1 MRKNLI
7 ITYSFILFPAL
18 IFITVA
24 TIAWYAPVD
33 NQLAL
38 GLTLD
43 LTLTAPLVYWLLIR
57 SSTIPKTTVVPVFI
71 LGILLGTLILPVEQQ
86 DYLNWIK
93 TWCVPVVEGIVLSYI
108 VYQLYRVRTLY
119 QKQDNADFYMQTLEV
134 VQELFPK
141 KISYFMA
148 SELVVPYYCLGRGK
162 DKPLA
167 KNQFYYH
174 QKSGSVALLWAL
186 VMIIIVELIGLHFLI
201 GLFSEVAAWCLTILS
216 AYTCA
221 QIIALIRSLKKRPIE
236 VTDEVLWL
244 KYGTCANAPIA
255 LNQIDD
261 LEFYQSGTLPK
272 EVVYLSP
279 LGEMER
285 PNLILRLK
293 EAVSIHL
300 IFGKEVLACKIAFYV
315 DEPQELYE
323 RLEKKLKIYKD
334 YK

>member
-1 MRKNLI
+1 MKRNLVVE
-7 ITYSFILFPAL
+7 YGFLFFPAL
-18 IFITVA
+18 ILLTVA
-24 TIAWYAPVD
+24 IIALYFPVN

-38 GLTLD
+38 GITLD

-93 TWCVPVVEGIVLSYI
+93 TWCLPLVEGIVLSY
-108 VYQLYRVRTLY
+108 VAYQLYRVRRLY
-119 QKQDNADFYMQTLEV
+119 QTQENADFYTQTLHV

-148 SELVVPYYCLGRGK
+148 SELVVPYYCLGRRK
-162 DKPLA
+162 TKPLT

-186 VMIIIVELIGLHFLI
+186 VMIIIVELIALHLLI

-221 QIIALIRSLKKRPIE
+221 QLIALIRSLKKRPIE
-236 VTDEVLWL
+236 ITDEVLWL

-255 LNQIDD
+255 FSQVED
-261 LEFYQSGTLPK
+261 LEFYQSGSLPE

-285 PNLILRLK
+285 PNLILTLK
-293 EAVSIHL
+293 EAVPIHL
-300 IFGKEVLACKIAFYV
+300 IFGKEVLASKIAFYV
-315 DEPQELYE
+315 DEPQELKVQ
-323 RLEKKLKIYKD
+323 LEEQLKFYKD
-334 YK
+334 